1 MIHLVIPPS
10 PFLMDQKVFMNLGI
24 LGIAAVLRDA
34 GVPITLT
41 DFAEQGVDIPE
52 GDLYGITATTPQIP
66 SAVRIAERIK
76 SLNPKARVILGG
88 AHATMTYASKADRA
102 KQAQR
107 TLEEIFDTIVVGD
120 GERAI
125 FEAMKP
131 GAPKLI
137 IGAAIKDQ
145 DSLPIPSRDLVH
157 GYHYTIDGHKATSVI
172 SQLGCPF
179 GCGFCCGRNSSFF
192 RKTRSRSVDKVVDEL
207 EHLYET
213 YGYTGFMFFDDEL
226 NVNPEF
232 IPMLEA
238 IAELQHKLG
247 VRFGLRGFIKAELFT
262 EEQAKVM
269 VAAGFKWI
277 LTGFESGS
285 PMILKTMRKT
295 AGVAEND
302 RCVEI
307 ARKYGLKVKALM
319 SIGHPGESEETVRE
333 TREWLLKVRPDEFD
347 VTIITPYPGSPYYD
361 DAVKLPDG
369 RYCYT
374 NHEKLYMQDLD
385 YMKVMD
391 FYKSSP
397 GSYKCYVSTD
407 YMEPARIIELRD
419 SLELDVKSIL
429 YGEAIEC
436 SIKNE

>member
-1 MIHLVIPPS
+1 
-10 PFLMDQKVFMNLGI
+10 
-24 LGIAAVLRDA
+24 
-34 GVPITLT
+34 
-41 DFAEQGVDIPE
+41 
-52 GDLYGITATTPQIP
+52 
-66 SAVRIAERIK
+66 
-76 SLNPKARVILGG
+76 
-88 AHATMTYASKADRA
+88 
-102 KQAQR
+102 
-107 TLEEIFDTIVVGD
+107 
-120 GERAI
+120 
-125 FEAMKP
+125 
-131 GAPKLI
+131 
-137 IGAAIKDQ
+137 
-145 DSLPIPSRDLVH
+145 
-157 GYHYTIDGHKATSVI
+157 
-172 SQLGCPF
+172 
-179 GCGFCCGRNSSFF
+179 
-192 RKTRSRSVDKVVDEL
+192 VDEL
-207 EHLYET
+207 KHLYET

-238 IAELQHKLG
+238 IAELQSQLG

-262 EEQAKVM
+262 DEQAKVM

-285 PMILKTMRKT
+285 PLILKTMRKT
-295 AGVAEND
+295 AGVEEND
-302 RCVEI
+302 RCIEI

-319 SIGHPGESEETVRE
+319 SIGHPGESEETVQE

-407 YMEPARIIELRD
+407 YLESARIIELRD

-429 YGEAIEC
+429 YGEAM
-436 SIKNE
+436 NAR